1 MHHLSGIESTQ
12 YKYAPKEEKVNAMSD
27 KECNPVNAGGESVTY
42 TLRNI
47 PAELDRVIS
56 DLAISAGKPK
66 ATFLKE
72 FLESSFHDV
81 IDLFSLRSPLV
92 ATLDDVLASELG
104 AQVMTQRY
112 GSHFVTRWNREYQNL
127 LGISTEEE
135 LRRMLLNN
143 TPYLRTRAVQ
153 VLKGWSAIP
162 RGISL
167 TFALFAELAGRDRA
181 TIDQAWTS
189 IFYSQL
195 PEARHRFYRDID
207 TIRALKKQ
215 HAVCGYSQTRDDI
228 TVRIYRPDDYGHGAW
243 RVLLVLDESV
253 ITQTWNIPFPE
264 LDGRRFTT
272 DPGYDALISTA
283 PDSWD
288 KAFCFVDGIC
298 ELHLYSN
305 GVAEEQNPTP
315 LPAVAEALINAVVH
329 ELL

>member
-1 MHHLSGIESTQ
+1 
-12 YKYAPKEEKVNAMSD
+12 MSD
-27 KECNPVNAGGESVTY
+27 KERDTGSEGAESVTY

-66 ATFLKE
+66 ATFLRE

-81 IDLFSLRSPLV
+81 IDRFSLRSPLV
-92 ATLDDVLASELG
+92 ATLDDALASELG

-127 LGISTEEE
+127 LGIATEEE
-135 LRRMLLNN
+135 LRRVLLNN
-143 TPYLRTRAVQ
+143 TPYLRTRAAQ

-195 PEARHRFYRDID
+195 PDARHRFYRDID
-207 TIRALKKQ
+207 TIRALKKL
-215 HAVCGYSQTRDDI
+215 HAICGYSWSRDDI
-228 TVRIYRPDDYGHGAW
+228 TVRIYRPDDYSYGAW

-264 LDGRRFTT
+264 LDGRRFTV
-272 DPGYDALISTA
+272 DPGYDAMISTA
-283 PDSWD
+283 PGSWN
-288 KAFCFVDGIC
+288 KAFRFVDGIC

-305 GVAEEQNPTP
+305 GVEEDQNPTP
-315 LPAVAEALINAVVH
+315 LPAVADALIGLVEY

>member
-1 MHHLSGIESTQ
+1 M
-12 YKYAPKEEKVNAMSD
+12 
-27 KECNPVNAGGESVTY
+27 
-42 TLRNI
+42 
-47 PAELDRVIS
+47 
-56 DLAISAGKPK
+56 
-66 ATFLKE
+66 
-72 FLESSFHDV
+72 
-81 IDLFSLRSPLV
+81 

-162 RGISL
+162 RGSPDFRPVRGACWPGQGDHRPGL
-167 TFALFAELAGRDRA
+167 
-181 TIDQAWTS
+181 DQH
-189 IFYSQL
+189 FYSQL